1 MINLTSSQKCKDG
14 SIYIYQ
20 LDTIQHITNQSTE
33 ITLFQGH
40 RKYIKQH
47 PVSFHDQ
54 TSRKIRNTRHT
65 PQHNK
70 VHLQQ
75 AHNKHIGKRNS

>member
-1 MINLTSSQKCKDG
+1 MQGWFNIHI
-14 SIYIYQ
+14 SIRHNP
-20 LDTIQHITNQSTE
+20 THNKPSTE

-75 AHNKHIGKRNS
+75 AHNKHIGKRNSKVLP